1 MTLDPACH
9 RQQLGQALG
18 RQPMPLGRLTPI
30 GPGAGQRHLAT
41 DTTTAHKHRVAAPA
55 LDEQD
60 LQPLPT

>member
-1 MTLDPACH
+1 MTLDRACH

-30 GPGAGQRHLAT
+30 GPTAGQRHLAT
-41 DTTTAHKHRVAAPA
+41 DTTGAHKHRVAAPA